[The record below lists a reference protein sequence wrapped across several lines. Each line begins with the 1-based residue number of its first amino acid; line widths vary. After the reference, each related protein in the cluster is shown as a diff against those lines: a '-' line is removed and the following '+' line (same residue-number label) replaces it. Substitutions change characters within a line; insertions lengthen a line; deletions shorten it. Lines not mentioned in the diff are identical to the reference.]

1 MRREKLEIYL
11 FELIMI
17 IFLFFILFASSI
29 INRIVL
35 SLILVAYCMI
45 SYFLFRRRSIKS
57 IYEKKTLILMI
68 IFGLFY
74 VSIFYLL
81 GLFFGF
87 EKNKYFFNIKNIVN
101 VFIPTTITIIV
112 SELIRKKYMSQD
124 TVLVYKGKK
133 FNPSWYLI
141 LVMMVLIDLLVN
153 VGIYDISIMDDFLL
167 VTGFILFA
175 SISWNL
181 LFNYMV
187 TRYGEKGIIAYRL
200 IITLPLYM
208 FPVIPKVYILMRS
221 FLRMFIPLVLFIFFE
236 SIYKKKDFAA
246 LRDKRNRNIIITSIT
261 FVLLTLYIMLI
272 SCQFKYGLIVIGSK
286 SMTGTIDKGD
296 AVLFE
301 KYEGQELE
309 KGQIIIFEY
318 NGIKTVHRIVD
329 IKKVNGEVGYIT
341 RGDANKNND
350 SEYRRVDDIEGIVNI
365 KIKYIGKPTLWFRS
379 LFKK

>member
-81 GLFFGF
+81 GLFLGF

-133 FNPSWYLI
+133 INPSWYLI

-246 LRDKRNRNIIITSIT
+246 LRDKRNRNIIITSLT

>member
-181 LFNYMV
+181 LFNYIV

-236 SIYKKKDFAA
+236 SIYKKKNFAA

-329 IKKVNGEVGYIT
+329 IKNVNGEVWYIT

>member
-133 FNPSWYLI
+133 INPSWYLI

-208 FPVIPKVYILMRS
+208 FLVIPKVYILMRS

-246 LRDKRNRNIIITSIT
+246 LRDKRNRNIIITSLT

>member
-35 SLILVAYCMI
+35 SLILVAYFII

-133 FNPSWYLI
+133 INPSWYLI

>member
-133 FNPSWYLI
+133 INPSWYLI
-141 LVMMVLIDLLVN
+141 LVMMVLIDLLIN

-246 LRDKRNRNIIITSIT
+246 LRDKKTRNIIITSIT

-329 IKKVNGEVGYIT
+329 IKNVNGEVWYIT

-365 KIKYIGKPTLWFRS
+365 KIKYVGKPTLWFRS